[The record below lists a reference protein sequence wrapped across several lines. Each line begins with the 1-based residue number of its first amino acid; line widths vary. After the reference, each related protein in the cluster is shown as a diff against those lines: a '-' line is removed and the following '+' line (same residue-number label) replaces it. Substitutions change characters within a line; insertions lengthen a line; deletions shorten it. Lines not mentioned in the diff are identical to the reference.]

1 MRRHNIL
8 VWIIWFARILQFNH
22 FFVLLHIR
30 VDLFSG
36 HSKLMLRLRL
46 IYELHVGNRR
56 KVESQV
62 LKSVLRSAFFYTH
75 SPAHVIFLL
84 PRASGMGWIK
94 IYFKL
99 LATQIST

>member
-1 MRRHNIL
+1 
-8 VWIIWFARILQFNH
+8 
-22 FFVLLHIR
+22 
-30 VDLFSG
+30 
-36 HSKLMLRLRL
+36 MLRLRL

-99 LATQIST
+99 LATQTST